1 MEIKECA
8 LSDTIEMIRR
18 ACIEQL
24 LSRKAED
31 IAVID
36 LRKTADFVDY
46 FILCTGTSDVHVR
59 ALTDAVIEGLKSQG
73 QRPYHVEGYDMR
85 KWVLIDFVDIIVHI
99 FQAES
104 RRFYGLERLWGD
116 APIERVEDRVP
127 ADT

>member
-1 MEIKECA
+1 M
-8 LSDTIEMIRR
+8 SDTIEMVRR
-18 ACIEQL
+18 ACVAQL

-59 ALTDAVIEGLKSQG
+59 ALADAVIEGLKAEG
-73 QRPYHVEGYDMR
+73 QRPYHVEGYEMR
-85 KWVLIDFVDIIVHI
+85 QWVLIDFVDVIVHI

-116 APIERVEDRVP
+116 APVERVEDGVSTD
-127 ADT
+127 A

>member
-1 MEIKECA
+1 M
-8 LSDTIEMIRR
+8 SDTIETIRR

-59 ALTDAVIEGLKSQG
+59 ALTDAVIEGLKSEG